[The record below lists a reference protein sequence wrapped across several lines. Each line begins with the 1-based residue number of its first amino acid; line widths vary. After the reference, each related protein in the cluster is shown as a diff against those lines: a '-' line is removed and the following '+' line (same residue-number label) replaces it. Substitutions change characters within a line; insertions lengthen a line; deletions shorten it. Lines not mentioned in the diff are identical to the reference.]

1 VSSDIQLK
9 SPRQYR
15 PDGGSVFEMHAHS
28 SDKSLD
34 SGVSVEK
41 LIGQAA
47 ALGLD
52 GICLTEHNALWPEED
67 TKRLSEIFQINVLPA
82 IELGTNF
89 GHVLAYGFSRY
100 RPQLLMID
108 HLIKS
113 AEEEGAAL
121 IVAHPMRSTGT
132 LRRPSSE
139 EIKNWFTGIEAVNG
153 DHSDSDDGYY
163 VRLAK
168 ELGVVAVGGS
178 DAHSVQA
185 VGRAATIFPTEIKTV
200 IDLVSALKQKV
211 ASPLD
216 LRLR

>member
-1 VSSDIQLK
+1 MSSDIQLE

-15 PDGGSVFEMHAHS
+15 PDGGSVIEMHAHS

-41 LIGQAA
+41 LVEQAA
-47 ALGLD
+47 ASGLD
-52 GICLTEHNALWPEED
+52 GICLTEHNALWPEDD
-67 TKRLSEIFQINVLPA
+67 TRRLSEIFEINVLPA

-89 GHVLAYGFSRY
+89 GHILAYGFSRY
-100 RPQLLMID
+100 RPQLLMMD

-113 AEEEGAAL
+113 AEEEGVAL

-132 LRRPSSE
+132 ARRPSSE
-139 EIKNWFTGIEAVNG
+139 EIQRWFTGIEAVNG

-163 VRLAK
+163 VRLAQ
-168 ELGVVAVGGS
+168 ELGVVAIGGS

-185 VGRAATIFPTEIKTV
+185 VGRAATIFPTEIKT
-200 IDLVSALKQKV
+200 ISDLVFALQQRN

-216 LRLR
+216 LRIS

>member
-1 VSSDIQLK
+1 
-9 SPRQYR
+9 
-15 PDGGSVFEMHAHS
+15 MHAHS

-41 LIGQAA
+41 LVGQAA

-52 GICLTEHNALWPEED
+52 GICLTEHNALWSEED
-67 TKRLSEIFQINVLPA
+67 TKRLSDIFQINVLPA

-139 EIKNWFTGIEAVNG
+139 EIQNWFAGIEAVNG

-163 VRLAK
+163 VRLAE
-168 ELGVVAVGGS
+168 ELGVAAVGGS

-200 IDLVSALKQKV
+200 ADLVSALKQKT

-216 LRLR
+216 LRIR

>member
-1 VSSDIQLK
+1 
-9 SPRQYR
+9 
-15 PDGGSVFEMHAHS
+15 MHAHS

-34 SGVSVEK
+34 SGVSVEE
-41 LIGQAA
+41 LVGQAA

-108 HLIKS
+108 YLIKS

>member
-1 VSSDIQLK
+1 MSSDIQLE

-34 SGVSVEK
+34 SGVSVEE
-41 LIGQAA
+41 LVGQAA

-52 GICLTEHNALWPEED
+52 GICLTEHNALWPEDD

>member
-1 VSSDIQLK
+1 
-9 SPRQYR
+9 
-15 PDGGSVFEMHAHS
+15 MHAHS

-34 SGVSVEK
+34 SGVSVEE
-41 LIGQAA
+41 LVGQAA

-200 IDLVSALKQKV
+200 IDLVSALKRKA

>member
-1 VSSDIQLK
+1 VSSDIQLE

-34 SGVSVEK
+34 SGVSVEE
-41 LIGQAA
+41 LVGQAA

-168 ELGVVAVGGS
+168 ELGVVAIGGS

-211 ASPLD
+211 VSPLD

>member
-1 VSSDIQLK
+1 
-9 SPRQYR
+9 
-15 PDGGSVFEMHAHS
+15 
-28 SDKSLD
+28 
-34 SGVSVEK
+34 
-41 LIGQAA
+41 
-47 ALGLD
+47 
-52 GICLTEHNALWPEED
+52 
-67 TKRLSEIFQINVLPA
+67 
-82 IELGTNF
+82 
-89 GHVLAYGFSRY
+89 
-100 RPQLLMID
+100 MID
-108 HLIKS
+108 YLIKS

-211 ASPLD
+211 VSPLD

>member
-1 VSSDIQLK
+1 VSSDIQLE

-34 SGVSVEK
+34 SGVSVEE
-41 LIGQAA
+41 LVGQAA

-211 ASPLD
+211 VSPLD